1 MRYHLFFL
9 ASFAIFTVGFISDP
23 EACYTDCIDDE
34 ATDVIRPEIIPTQPN
49 PALAWSVVDTGT
61 DGDPFAAFG
70 RRPIDEPRI
79 VPFGGFYQDPDRS
92 TPHYGIDYTYPEA
105 FLNFVPQPIY
115 PIGPGI
121 VTTVHTCPSCFAFNT
136 GQWGLLN
143 TGQLEALNNYG
154 FGAMVIIEHPVNEFV
169 SFYSMYAHLREIDV
183 SMGQQVDS
191 DTQLALLG
199 GSGVVQAPHVHME
212 IRIGLPDQFWGSD
225 LNNIV
230 VMRRWLELRHE
241 TPVFLLFPEHHNPF
255 MAVLNLWVEQE
266 YPLQVPRD
274 VESPNP

>member
-1 MRYHLFFL
+1 MVDRMLTHAPVAQRIERRFPKPCVGSSSLPWGISYMMGAMQMRYHLFFL

-121 VTTVHTCPSCFAFNT
+121 VTTVHTWEIAMAGGMVHCITQQQPSAAIQKST
-136 GQWGLLN
+136 
-143 TGQLEALNNYG
+143 
-154 FGAMVIIEHPVNEFV
+154 
-169 SFYSMYAHLREIDV
+169 
-183 SMGQQVDS
+183 
-191 DTQLALLG
+191 
-199 GSGVVQAPHVHME
+199 
-212 IRIGLPDQFWGSD
+212 
-225 LNNIV
+225 
-230 VMRRWLELRHE
+230 
-241 TPVFLLFPEHHNPF
+241 
-255 MAVLNLWVEQE
+255 
-266 YPLQVPRD
+266 
-274 VESPNP
+274 